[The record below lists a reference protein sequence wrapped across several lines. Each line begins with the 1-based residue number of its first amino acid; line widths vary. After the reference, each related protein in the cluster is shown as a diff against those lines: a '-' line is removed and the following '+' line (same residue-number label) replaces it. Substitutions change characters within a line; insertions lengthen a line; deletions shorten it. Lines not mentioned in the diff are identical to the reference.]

1 MSEHSDEPVVLPAP
15 LPEEPQKSGGRESR
29 AQVRFPFTAAAEIYE
44 LHSQTRLTG
53 RCSDLSSGG
62 CYIDTLSP
70 FAVGT
75 TVRVRLERDMH
86 EFEAEAVVAY
96 AHVSM
101 GMGLNFTEMK
111 REHQEILRFWIA
123 ELSGEKPCEPA
134 ASIPE
139 PETEAV
145 DAGAN
150 VRLVMNELI
159 FLLVRK
165 KIFTENEGAELLH
178 KMFR

>member
-1 MSEHSDEPVVLPAP
+1 MSEHADEPIVLPAP
-15 LPEEPQKSGGRESR
+15 SPEEPQKSGGRESR
-29 AQVRFPFTAAAEIYE
+29 AQVRFPFTAAAEICE

-75 TVRVRLERDMH
+75 IVRVRLERDMH
-86 EFEAEAVVAY
+86 EFEATAVVAY

-101 GMGLNFTEMK
+101 GMGLTFTEMK
-111 REHQEILRFWIA
+111 REHQEILCFWIA

-134 ASIPE
+134 PSIPV
-139 PETEAV
+139 PETEAM
-145 DAGAN
+145 DADAN
-150 VRLVMNELI
+150 VRLVLNELI

>member
-1 MSEHSDEPVVLPAP
+1 MSEHSDEPIVLPAP

-29 AQVRFPFTAAAEIYE
+29 GQVRFPFTAAAEIYE

-75 TVRVRLERDMH
+75 TVRVRLERDLH
-86 EFEAEAVVAY
+86 EFEAAAVVAY

-101 GMGLNFTEMK
+101 GMGLTFTEMK
-111 REHQEILRFWIA
+111 RGSRNIALLDRRIERRKALRTCPVHPGGRNRSGRRGCEH
-123 ELSGEKPCEPA
+123 
-134 ASIPE
+134 
-139 PETEAV
+139 AV
-145 DAGAN
+145 G
-150 VRLVMNELI
+150 LE
-159 FLLVRK
+159 
-165 KIFTENEGAELLH
+165 
-178 KMFR
+178 

>member
-1 MSEHSDEPVVLPAP
+1 MPEHSDEPIVLSAP

-29 AQVRFPFTAAAEIYE
+29 AQIRFPFTAAAEIYE
-44 LHSQTRLTG
+44 LHSQTRVTG

-75 TVRVRLERDMH
+75 IVRVRLERGLH
-86 EFEAEAVVAY
+86 EFEAAAVVAY

-101 GMGLNFTEMK
+101 GMGLTFTEMK

-134 ASIPE
+134 PSIAE
-139 PETEAV
+139 PKTEAA
-145 DAGAN
+145 DADAN
-150 VRLVMNELI
+150 MRLVLNELI

>member
-1 MSEHSDEPVVLPAP
+1 MSEHSDEPIVLPAP

-101 GMGLNFTEMK
+101 GMGLAFKEMK

-123 ELSGEKPCEPA
+123 ELSGEKSREPVL
-134 ASIPE
+134 SIPE
-139 PETEAV
+139 PETEAE
-145 DAGAN
+145 DADAN
-150 VRLVMNELI
+150 MRLVLNELI